1 MSIYLVVLTILL
13 ALGMFAV
20 DLALPIGVGEGAV
33 YVVVVLVSLWSP
45 RRWYTLMVAL
55 ACSVL
60 VMLGFWLSPPGNPL
74 LWMSYH
80 NRIFALFVI
89 WATAILG
96 LWRKQAEAELRE
108 GEVRLRTII
117 ETAGDGII
125 TIDERGIV
133 ESFNAAAE
141 RLFGYPAA
149 AVIGRNVSLLMPAPY
164 REEHDGYLERYCQ
177 TGEKKIIGVG
187 REVAGQRQ
195 DGTVFPLA
203 LAVSEM
209 RLGTRR
215 MFTGIIHDITARKQA
230 EDALRQAHNELELRV
245 QERTAELAAANE
257 EVKRFAYVVSHD
269 LRAPLVNIMGFA
281 AELRLRCEDIQDEV
295 RLALPHLEEQQRV
308 DIATALERDIPEALT
323 FIDASVTRMDK
334 LIQALLLLSRLGHRE
349 LHLELI
355 DMGALV
361 QEVLQALEHQ
371 IAQCQVRLS
380 VGALPHVWADRTAM
394 EQIFSNI
401 LSNAVNYLSPDRRGE
416 IVVAAERHPTYTTFS
431 VQDNGRG
438 IAAEDIPRVFE
449 PFRRVGKQD
458 VPGEGMGLTY
468 VETLVRRHGGNI
480 WCRSTLGVGTTFVF
494 TIAHDLA
501 QGETHA

>member
-1 MSIYLVVLTILL
+1 
-13 ALGMFAV
+13 
-20 DLALPIGVGEGAV
+20 
-33 YVVVVLVSLWSP
+33 
-45 RRWYTLMVAL
+45 
-55 ACSVL
+55 
-60 VMLGFWLSPPGNPL
+60 
-74 LWMSYH
+74 
-80 NRIFALFVI
+80 
-89 WATAILG
+89 
-96 LWRKQAEAELRE
+96 
-108 GEVRLRTII
+108 
-117 ETAGDGII
+117 
-125 TIDERGIV
+125 
-133 ESFNAAAE
+133 
-141 RLFGYPAA
+141 
-149 AVIGRNVSLLMPAPY
+149 
-164 REEHDGYLERYCQ
+164 
-177 TGEKKIIGVG
+177 
-187 REVAGQRQ
+187 
-195 DGTVFPLA
+195 
-203 LAVSEM
+203 
-209 RLGTRR
+209 

-245 QERTAELAAANE
+245 QERTAELVAANE

-281 AELRLRCEDIQDEV
+281 AELRLRCDDIQDEM

-308 DIATALERDIPEALT
+308 NITTALERDIPEALT

-334 LIQALLLLSRLGHRE
+334 LIQALLLLSRLGHRA

-371 IAQCQVRLS
+371 IAQSQVRLS

-394 EQIFSNI
+394 EQIFGNI
-401 LSNAVNYLSPDRRGE
+401 LSNAVNYLSSDRRGE

-438 IAAEDIPRVFE
+438 IAAEDIAKVFE

-468 VETLVRRHGGNI
+468 VQTLVRRHGGNI

>member
-1 MSIYLVVLTILL
+1 L
-13 ALGMFAV
+13 
-20 DLALPIGVGEGAV
+20 
-33 YVVVVLVSLWSP
+33 
-45 RRWYTLMVAL
+45 VAL

-60 VMLGFWLSPPGNPL
+60 VILGFWFSPPGNPI
-74 LWMSYH
+74 LWMSYLNH
-80 NRIFALFVI
+80 ILALFVI

-96 LWRKQAEAELRE
+96 LWRQQAEAELRE
-108 GEVRLRTII
+108 NAVRLRAII
-117 ETAGDGII
+117 DTAVDGIV

-164 REEHDGYLERYCQ
+164 QQEHDGYIERYCQ
-177 TGEKKIIGVG
+177 TGEKKVIGFG
-187 REVAGQRQ
+187 REATGQRQ

-215 MFTGIIHDITARKQA
+215 MFTGIIHDLTTRKQA
-230 EDALRQAHNELELRV
+230 EDALLQAHNELELRV
-245 QERTAELAAANE
+245 QERTAELVAANE

-281 AELRLRCEDIQDEV
+281 AELRALCEDIQEVV
-295 RLALPHLEEQQRV
+295 RLTLPHLEEPQRLN
-308 DIATALERDIPEALT
+308 IATALERDIPEALA

-349 LHLELI
+349 LHLELL
-355 DMGALV
+355 DMDALV
-361 QEVLQALEHQ
+361 QEVLRALEHQ
-371 IAQCQVRLS
+371 IAQRQVRLS
-380 VGALPHVWADRTAM
+380 VGALPHVCADRTAM

-401 LSNAVNYLSPDRRGE
+401 LSNAINYLASDRSGE
-416 IVVAAERHPTYTTFS
+416 IGVTAQRHPAYTTFY

-438 IAAEDIPRVFE
+438 IAAEDIPKVFE

-458 VPGEGMGLTY
+458 VPGEGMGLAY
-468 VETLVRRHGGNI
+468 VQTLVRRHGGSI
-480 WCRSTLGVGTTFVF
+480 WCRSQLGGGTTFTF

-501 QGETHA
+501 PGETHA